1 MPTKTKLPVTKTAAL
16 PFLPAL
22 YPKQIRFAKS
32 RACLWRTVFIAAVMF
47 AFALSVAAQQQVLRL
62 DMATVATEALS
73 SGWSSKQAHQDAV
86 TADSIAKRAASMR
99 WGRVDFQSQYLRLN
113 DRINIESPIPS
124 NLVPVLGL
132 SSLTTPLAPQ
142 DNLHVNLQAGV
153 PIFTGGKITNAI
165 REAKAGARAAND
177 VANDTD
183 AGVVFEAERDYLSVL
198 LTSDIVRLN
207 ESALDSYKEH
217 LDHAQS
223 AFREGIAAKYDVI
236 RAEAAVTEQEKRLIE
251 ARNQFDLALA
261 ALRTALVLTDFT
273 SIEIAGTLF
282 EIDDRVDLNQAMD
295 GAVSSNPMLRALH
308 EKITADR
315 SSVRVQQGDYLPQI
329 TGVGGRELVTN
340 KLAQTDPTWFVG
352 AKVTLELFDGGERH
366 ARVSEARSR
375 MRSSELEYHNAED
388 QLRLAVRSAYLDM
401 RSQESALAS
410 ARKTA
415 ELAQE
420 SLRLATKR
428 FEVGTGTSLEV
439 LDANVSLTA
448 ALVGVQQALYGIDL
462 AYLTIHRYEG
472 DVAQVAIRI
481 QK

>member
-1 MPTKTKLPVTKTAAL
+1 
-16 PFLPAL
+16 
-22 YPKQIRFAKS
+22 
-32 RACLWRTVFIAAVMF
+32 
-47 AFALSVAAQQQVLRL
+47 
-62 DMATVATEALS
+62 
-73 SGWSSKQAHQDAV
+73 
-86 TADSIAKRAASMR
+86 
-99 WGRVDFQSQYLRLN
+99 
-113 DRINIESPIPS
+113 
-124 NLVPVLGL
+124 
-132 SSLTTPLAPQ
+132 
-142 DNLHVNLQAGV
+142 
-153 PIFTGGKITNAI
+153 
-165 REAKAGARAAND
+165 
-177 VANDTD
+177 
-183 AGVVFEAERDYLSVL
+183 
-198 LTSDIVRLN
+198 VRLN

-217 LDHAQS
+217 LNHADS
-223 AFREGIAAKYDVI
+223 AFRQGTAAKYDVI

-251 ARNQFDLALA
+251 ARNQYDLALA
-261 ALRTALVLTDFT
+261 ALRTALVLTDST
-273 SIEIAGTLF
+273 SIEVAGKLF
-282 EIDDRVDLNQAMD
+282 EIEDRVDLNQAMD

-308 EKITADR
+308 EKIAADK

-329 TGVGGRELVTN
+329 TGVAGRELVTN

-352 AKVTLELFDGGERH
+352 ARATLELFDGGERH

-401 RSQESALAS
+401 RSQEFALAS

-448 ALVGVQQALYGIDL
+448 ALVGVQHALYGIDL

-472 DVAQVAIRI
+472 DIAQVSIRI

>member
-1 MPTKTKLPVTKTAAL
+1 M
-16 PFLPAL
+16 
-22 YPKQIRFAKS
+22 
-32 RACLWRTVFIAAVMF
+32 MF
-47 AFALSVAAQQQVLRL
+47 SFALSVEAQQQALRL
-62 DMATVATEALS
+62 DMATVATEALA

-86 TADSIAKRAASMR
+86 TADSIAKRAASLR

-113 DRINIESPIPS
+113 DPIKIESPIPA
-124 NLVPVLGL
+124 NLQPVLGL

-217 LDHAQS
+217 LNHADS
-223 AFREGIAAKYDVI
+223 AFRQGTAAKYDVI

-251 ARNQFDLALA
+251 ARNQYDLAVA
-261 ALRTALVLTDFT
+261 ALRTALVLTDST
-273 SIEIAGTLF
+273 PIEVAGKLF

-295 GAVSSNPMLRALH
+295 GAVSSNPMLRAVH
-308 EKITADR
+308 EKITADK

-329 TGVGGRELVTN
+329 TGIAGRELVTN

-352 AKVTLELFDGGERH
+352 ARATLELFDGGERH

-448 ALVGVQQALYGIDL
+448 ALVGVQRALYGIDL

-481 QK
+481 QKP